1 MAIGNP
7 ITLTSNVASKTI
19 SVIATAGQTL
29 FTVTGGYRINQLAVF
44 RNGVRLLDSRDYE
57 ARNGSTVTLLSA
69 ATVGDALE
77 FQVFDDFRVADAI
90 VSAESEQTIQGNL
103 TVAGILT
110 ATDLSVTDLSLR
122 HLKATGISTV
132 SDTTQSTS
140 TTTGAFIVS
149 GGVGIA
155 KSLYVGGDVSVGGTI
170 SYEDVTNVDSVGV
183 ITARSGINITGGDLT
198 IPDAIIHSS
207 DTNTRLRFPAADTF
221 TVETAGNEVLRVT
234 STGRQQSHA
243 GYAVAGINTFASWA
257 RTGGAIRA
265 EVGYNAAVTDYIY
278 FGTGTD
284 HSLALRVNNTDAVYI
299 KNDGKVGIGTTVPA
313 HLLHLHAGAASQ
325 ILLERSGSNPSKSFI
340 KNEGEL
346 LEFSQNTDGIIFK
359 TGSSPSE
366 ALRIDSSGRVLAG
379 LTAAATAVPPSEST
393 ASLLQVGASNNPV
406 SIGLIRSDTSISSG
420 NIFGGIHWY
429 GTDTTSNT
437 PTVHASIQAAAD
449 GAHAAGDN
457 PSRLTFSTTADGAS
471 SVTER
476 LRISANGNIGIGGI
490 AGDKKLH
497 VRADGEDYPLLL
509 QNRTNSSSTCGMAL
523 IATGSDFSDGQY
535 ASIEALSG
543 GVGSTQHE
551 LQFKTCSSGGTP
563 TNRFTIRHDGN
574 IRIPADNAK
583 LQIGASEDFELYHDG
598 TDNVIQT
605 DGPNIRIG
613 TSGESYAKFVNNGAV
628 ELYHDNS
635 KMFETTST
643 GALVQ
648 RPSGDVSL
656 SIGDT
661 SNSDGHLVLTAK
673 SSSIELHGRSNHPIN
688 ILFNTVQKASI
699 GIDGTISDHQGP
711 LRRITYKQETSAY
724 TLVAADAGKA
734 IEAQDNVTVQNGVFA
749 AGDAITIIND
759 SSSNISILKG
769 TGLQYMFNTA
779 DGANANRTLG
789 GRGMAT
795 IYFVNSTTCYISGSQ
810 LS

>member
-110 ATDLSVTDLSLR
+110 ATNLSVTDLSLR

-207 DTNTRLRFPAADTF
+207 DTNTRLRFPATDTF
-221 TVETAGNEVLRVT
+221 TVETAGNEALRVDSDGHFMVGQT
-234 STGRQQSHA
+234 SPYTATGA
-243 GYAVAGINTFASWA
+243 GNTVATFTNSGNYRNNLAVSNQTNGTDS
-257 RTGGAIRA
+257 G
-265 EVGYNAAVTDYIY
+265 AAVVLAAHGNDWIIEAK
-278 FGTGTD
+278 GLAKGQR
-284 HSLALRVNNTDAVYI
+284 SLAINSGSTEALRVNFNG
-299 KNDGKVGIGTTVPA
+299 NVGIGTTI
-313 HLLHLHAGAASQ
+313 AGGKLQ
-325 ILLERSGSNPSKSFI
+325 IDG
-340 KNEGEL
+340 GEL
-346 LEFSQNTDGIIFK
+346 LVGTKTVKGVASTTD
-359 TGSSPSE
+359 
-366 ALRIDSSGRVLAG
+366 
-379 LTAAATAVPPSEST
+379 ATAIFRDDGGAHTIIAVESSAASGGGTIALSANRNNSDSGFTILQNNDVMGEVRFAGSDGTDLQTYGARIT
-393 ASLLQVGASNNPV
+393 AEVDGTPASNNMPGRLEFHTN
-406 SIGLIRSDTSISSG
+406 SGGSS
-420 NIFGGIHWY
+420 
-429 GTDTTSNT
+429 T
-437 PTVHASIQAAAD
+437 
-449 GAHAAGDN
+449 
-457 PSRLTFSTTADGAS
+457 
-471 SVTER
+471 TER
-476 LRISANGNIGIGGI
+476 LRISANGNIGVGGI
-490 AGDKKLH
+490 AGDKPLH

-509 QNRTNSSSTCGMAL
+509 QNRTNSTSTCGMAL
-523 IATGSDFSDGQY
+523 IATGSDFSDGQF

-551 LQFKTCSSGGTP
+551 LQFRTSTSGGTP

-574 IRIPADNAK
+574 VRIPADNVK

-661 SNSDGHLVLTAK
+661 SNSEGHLVLTAK

-734 IEAQDNVTVQNGVFA
+734 IEIQGNLTVPNSVFA

-759 SSSNISILKG
+759 SSSNKTISKG
-769 TGLQYMFNTA
+769 TGLSYMFNTA
-779 DGANANRTLG
+779 DGTNANRTLG